1 MANARPRYWFPL
13 ALLGFA
19 QLLLVAAAL
28 LSASS
33 RFGVSMSSRRN
44 PVSGGLF
51 GIGAETS
58 TGWFAYVDSPPS
70 YAFASVGAGW
80 LWVLVAAVL
89 GVAAWYFV
97 LARRAGSPPRTGRF
111 VLLTLGALVAVP
123 LLDLVGFWQ
132 FRLDADVR
140 GPMIATLGLV
150 LLAWF
155 ERSVLVLVVTAVFVL
170 AAVVF
175 LPGIAGALVSA
186 VALLAGAFA
195 ALAGP
200 RRGRPEPAADTD

>member
-1 MANARPRYWFPL
+1 MGNSRPRYWFPL

-19 QLLLVAAAL
+19 QLILVAAEMPRANGSFGYFANVREYPMTESTAVAVRV
-28 LSASS
+28 SAPY
-33 RFGVSMSSRRN
+33 GW
-44 PVSGGLF
+44 SGAG
-51 GIGAETS
+51 T
-58 TGWFAYVDSPPS
+58 
-70 YAFASVGAGW
+70 GW
-80 LWVLVAAVL
+80 LWVLAAAVL
-89 GVAAWYFV
+89 GVAIWYFV

-111 VLLTLGALVAVP
+111 ALLTLGALVAVP
-123 LLDLVGFWQ
+123 LLDLVGYWQ

-170 AAVVF
+170 AAVVL
-175 LPGIAGALVSA
+175 LPGIAGVLVSA
-186 VALLAGAFA
+186 VALLAGAFV